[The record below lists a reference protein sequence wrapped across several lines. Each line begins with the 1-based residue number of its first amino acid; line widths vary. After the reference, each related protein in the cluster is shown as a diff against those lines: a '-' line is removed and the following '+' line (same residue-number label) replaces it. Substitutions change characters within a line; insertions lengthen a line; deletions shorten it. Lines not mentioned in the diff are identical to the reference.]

1 LKKKN
6 GSSTDQPNRAGT
18 RILSLALLASP
29 LTLLVPLA
37 MLSGEGSR
45 MESHTWRYCKW
56 SVERAGPTFIKL
68 AQWATSRGDLFPA
81 RFCAELSSLQDC
93 TTGHSWEDTHALL
106 SSSIGPNY
114 ADVLD
119 FPDRT
124 PIGSGCIAQVYRA
137 ILKDSRR
144 HLAVKVQH
152 PRILRKVLGDFY
164 LLQVFSSFLENLPG
178 LNLGYLSLGDSI
190 RQFRRSMLPQMDF
203 ESEARNLARFRRDF
217 QGDEDVNFPEPIMDL
232 TSREVLV
239 ESFVSGEPIARFLE
253 EDEDHTKNDRQRLA
267 KIGLKMTMEMI
278 FLHDF
283 VHGDLHPGNIL
294 VDKVD
299 GKIRMNVLDGGL
311 VLELG
316 EREHKNLVG
325 VLGAFIKRDGHGAGR
340 LMVDNMADNQSTET
354 DVKLFCEGLVSLIK
368 HDEENNFLENVGDY
382 LTEICFLACRHKIKL
397 DASFINVAIACEI
410 MEGIASALYPEM
422 MVQRIAIP
430 MMAKAELMH
439 GIKQFKIPNFIN

>member
-1 LKKKN
+1 
-6 GSSTDQPNRAGT
+6 
-18 RILSLALLASP
+18 
-29 LTLLVPLA
+29 
-37 MLSGEGSR
+37 
-45 MESHTWRYCKW
+45 
-56 SVERAGPTFIKL
+56 
-68 AQWATSRGDLFPA
+68 
-81 RFCAELSSLQDC
+81 
-93 TTGHSWEDTHALL
+93 
-106 SSSIGPNY
+106 
-114 ADVLD
+114 
-119 FPDRT
+119 
-124 PIGSGCIAQVYRA
+124 
-137 ILKDSRR
+137 
-144 HLAVKVQH
+144 
-152 PRILRKVLGDFY
+152 
-164 LLQVFSSFLENLPG
+164 
-178 LNLGYLSLGDSI
+178 
-190 RQFRRSMLPQMDF
+190 
-203 ESEARNLARFRRDF
+203 
-217 QGDEDVNFPEPIMDL
+217 
-232 TSREVLV
+232 
-239 ESFVSGEPIARFLE
+239 
-253 EDEDHTKNDRQRLA
+253 
-267 KIGLKMTMEMI
+267 MEMI

-368 HDEENNFLENVGDY
+368 RDEENNFLENVGDY